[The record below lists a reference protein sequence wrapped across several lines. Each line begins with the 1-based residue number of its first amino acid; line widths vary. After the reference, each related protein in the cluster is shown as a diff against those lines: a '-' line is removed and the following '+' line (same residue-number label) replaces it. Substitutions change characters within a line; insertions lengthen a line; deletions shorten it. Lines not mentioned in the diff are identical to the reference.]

1 MPLFVALL
9 VMVLVSST
17 SSTFVQSLF
26 RGRPLHLLRDDLFS
40 IGAGLRIS
48 GNKARKFRGLNVSS
62 CDAIV
67 SYGGAQSN
75 SMAALSTLAH
85 ENNRRF
91 VYYTTSLP
99 SFLKTSTA
107 QESNFATAVSN
118 GMELVEIRS
127 DEYAHLAAAPKHT
140 RGFPDHALPLPA
152 GIKSSENLCWVPQGG
167 ACPEAESGCIAL
179 AAQVAEYITAM
190 EQRQQQQERQGAQR
204 RRWLLVMASGTGTT
218 ALFTSRSLQTLYPD
232 VPCSVV
238 AVPCA
243 GSGADLLQQMEVLD
257 RASGGAGRCPD
268 LLEGENTSSSSRS
281 SRVFAKPNSEHLLLW
296 KDLCSQLCVPFD
308 LVYTP
313 RAFEQLLESAA
324 WMDQSQTEIIY
335 YCCGGAEGNLS
346 QLARYK
352 RAGLHV

>member
-1 MPLFVALL
+1 MLVTLL
-9 VMVLVSST
+9 PVMASRTST
-17 SSTFVQSLF
+17 TFVRSLF

-40 IGAGLRIS
+40 IRAGIA
-48 GNKARKFRGLNVSS
+48 GNKARKFCGLNVSS
-62 CDAIV
+62 CDAVV

-75 SMAALSTLAH
+75 SMAALSTLAR
-85 ENNRRF
+85 ENNCRF
-91 VYYTTSLP
+91 VYYTKPLP
-99 SFLKTSTA
+99 AFLKTWTA
-107 QESNFATAVSN
+107 QPSNFATAVSN
-118 GMELVEIRS
+118 GMELVEVRS
-127 DEYAHLAAAPKHT
+127 DDYEHLVAAPKHTT

-152 GIKSSENLCWVPQGG
+152 GIKSSGKICWVPQGG

-179 AAQVAEYITAM
+179 ADHVAEYITAV
-190 EQRQQQQERQGAQR
+190 EQRQGAHR

-218 ALFTSRSLQTLYPD
+218 ALFTSRSLQTLHPD

-243 GSGADLLQQMEVLD
+243 GSGADLLQQMEALD

-268 LLEGENTSSSSRS
+268 LLGGEHLCSSR
-281 SRVFAKPNSEHLLLW
+281 RVFAKPYAEHLLLW

-308 LVYTP
+308 LVYAP
-313 RAFEQLLESAA
+313 RAFELLLASAA
-324 WMDQSQTEIIY
+324 WKDHPQTEIIY

-352 RAGLHV
+352 RVGLHT